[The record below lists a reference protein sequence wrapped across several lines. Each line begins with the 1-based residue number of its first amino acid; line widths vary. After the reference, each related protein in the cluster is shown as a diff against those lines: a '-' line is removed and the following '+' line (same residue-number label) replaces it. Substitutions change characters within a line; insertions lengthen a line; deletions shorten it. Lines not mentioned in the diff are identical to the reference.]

1 MGDEG
6 YGRLMNDER
15 GVVNA
20 LFFRVDP
27 CDPCASNLPN
37 LGDLGRASVAARGG
51 AGFAVYGFSLYGRLR
66 ARGAAEGTGEK
77 NKKNK
82 RACGVGPAVPR
93 PYFILLPPYGPLLQ
107 VPLLRCR
114 PPRGACAAAARR
126 GRGAVGG
133 RVRVRCAACCGVLTG
148 RTAS

>member
-1 MGDEG
+1 MT
-6 YGRLMNDER
+6 
-15 GVVNA
+15 
-20 LFFRVDP
+20 
-27 CDPCASNLPN
+27 
-37 LGDLGRASVAARGG
+37 ASVARATGRTTLPNIIC
-51 AGFAVYGFSLYGRLR
+51 AHLPTRYSTHVTDSESVRLYLGRLR